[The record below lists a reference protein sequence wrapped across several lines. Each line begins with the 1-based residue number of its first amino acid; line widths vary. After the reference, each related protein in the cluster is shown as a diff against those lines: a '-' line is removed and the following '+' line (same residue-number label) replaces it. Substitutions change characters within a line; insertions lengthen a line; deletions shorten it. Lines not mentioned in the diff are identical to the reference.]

1 MPDFE
6 LETGLG
12 GIVCGID
19 EVGRGP
25 WAGPVVAAAV
35 ILDPASLPAD
45 VLAAIDDSKKVPPA
59 RRPALAAAIRTHARV
74 GVGAASTREIDRD
87 NVLRA
92 TFAAM
97 ARAFARLP
105 VAPDAVLVDGD
116 RAPPLGC
123 RVVTVVGGDAR
134 SLSIAAASIV
144 AKVLRDAMMA
154 KLALRH
160 PGYGWETN
168 VGYGTPGHREGIV
181 RFGVTR
187 HHRHSFAPVSQM
199 LSPETR
205 PNR

>member
-1 MPDFE
+1 MPDFAF
-6 LETGLG
+6 ETELG

-35 ILDPASLPAD
+35 ILDPARLPAD
-45 VLAAIDDSKKVPPA
+45 VRDAIDDSKKVPA
-59 RRPALAAAIRTHARV
+59 YRRPALAAAIRAHARV

-92 TFAAM
+92 TFTAM
-97 ARAFARLP
+97 TRALARLP
-105 VAPDAVLVDGD
+105 LVPDAVLVDGN

-123 RVVTVVGGDAR
+123 RVVTVVGGDALC
-134 SLSIAAASIV
+134 LSIAAASIV
-144 AKVLRDAMMA
+144 AKVLRDGMMA
-154 KLALRH
+154 KLAQRH

-168 VGYGTPGHREGIV
+168 VGYGTAGHRDALA

-187 HHRHSFAPVSQM
+187 HHRRSFAPVTQM

-205 PNR
+205 PTR